1 MADLN
6 SLGYMIVSV
15 YEYLYDLQD
24 HKKMEFLNWFCRAW
38 ENLKPIYTTK
48 VIDVTKKPIFQTC
61 LLPCCNRNNLAIS
74 SPHLN
79 LQAFSPI

>member
-1 MADLN
+1 MKWKYLLQTLCEGGFMADLN

-38 ENLKPIYTTK
+38 VKSKTNLHNKSNWCDQETH
-48 VIDVTKKPIFQTC
+48 
-61 LLPCCNRNNLAIS
+61 IS
-74 SPHLN
+74 DLFITM
-79 LQAFSPI
+79 L